1 MYSSWVWEE
10 NDVSGDTVFADGVS
24 IAQWVRASLS
34 SGSSFSRLGDILLCV
49 TLLLVFSSLYD
60 GAITY
65 FIPRSFSLSHRL
77 SS

>member
-1 MYSSWVWEE
+1 MWEE
-10 NDVSGDTVFADGVS
+10 SDVGRGTIFADEVS

-34 SGSSFSRLGDILLCV
+34 SGSHFSRLGDVLLCV
-49 TLLLVFSSLYD
+49 TLLLVFSYRYD

-65 FIPRSFSLSHRL
+65 FVPRSFSLSHRL